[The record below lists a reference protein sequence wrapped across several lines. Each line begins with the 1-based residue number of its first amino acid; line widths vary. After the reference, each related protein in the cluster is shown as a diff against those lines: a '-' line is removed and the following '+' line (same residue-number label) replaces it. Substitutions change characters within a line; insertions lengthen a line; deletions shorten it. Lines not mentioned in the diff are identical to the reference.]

1 MKKLIST
8 TCALAAAAALAAP
21 AVPAAAKGGATEQ
34 CGPPG
39 QIMREV
45 AKQPGSTRAAFD
57 GPPGAFVSSFC
68 APGHQDDGSGE

>member
-1 MKKLIST
+1 MKKLTST
-8 TCALAAAAALAAP
+8 ICALGAAAALAAAAA
-21 AVPAAAKGGATEQ
+21 PAAAKGGAAEQ

-45 AKQPGSTRAAFD
+45 AMQPGSTRAAFD

-68 APGHQDDGSGE
+68 APGHQDDGGGV